1 MKIIKTE
8 KLTDCNHLN
17 MFKIDYLD
25 RSGNQKSWF
34 IASRDS
40 EPKCVTGR
48 FAVPD
53 GVIIVPF
60 HIKKNKLVVV
70 REYRVAVGDYKY
82 GFPAGLVDEGE
93 TAQEAAKRELKEE
106 TGLILK
112 RILKVSPPVFSSTGI
127 SDETV
132 SIVYAECSG
141 ELSSKENSSS
151 EDIQTIFASPEEA
164 KALCSDSSL
173 KFDVKAWLVLANFA
187 ENGRRTGFKISSWAQ
202 SLC

>member
-1 MKIIKTE
+1 MKIIKAE
-8 KLTDCNHLN
+8 KLTDYNHLN
-17 MFKIDYLD
+17 MFKIKYLD
-25 RSGNQKSWF
+25 RNGNQKSWF

-60 HIKKNKLVVV
+60 HSEQNKLVVT

-93 TAQEAAKRELKEE
+93 TALEAAKRELKEE

-112 RILKVSPPVFSSTGI
+112 QILKISPPVFSSTGMT
-127 SDETV
+127 DETV
-132 SIVYAECSG
+132 SIVYVECSG
-141 ELSSKENSSS
+141 ELSSRENSSA
-151 EDIQTIFASPEEA
+151 EDIQPIFVSPNDA
-164 KALCSDSSL
+164 AVICSDSSL
-173 KFDVKAWLVLANFA
+173 KFDVKAWLILSNFS
-187 ENGRRTGFKISSWAQ
+187 ENGRI
-202 SLC
+202 